1 VTGFIGA
8 IADEKKRADARALV
22 KLMQAATGEK
32 PKMWGPSIIGFGS
45 SHYVYESGREGDMP
59 LVSFSPRKAATVLYV
74 STGFRGSEVLLARLG
89 KHTKG
94 GFCIYVK
101 KLTDVDQKVLEEI
114 VVKSVAGMRKKYPG

>member
-1 VTGFIGA
+1 
-8 IADEKKRADARALV
+8 
-22 KLMQAATGEK
+22 M
-32 PKMWGPSIIGFGS
+32 
-45 SHYVYESGREGDMP
+45 
-59 LVSFSPRKAATVLYV
+59 
-74 STGFRGSEVLLARLG
+74 LLARLG